1 MPART
6 KPPFSTLLSK
16 AVGFNIH
23 PMTVD
28 PGTIVLPKQF
38 HRNIDNLVERLKN
51 DEYFHLEECPGIF
64 TFPRGGF
71 ILATLL
77 SYKLDL
83 PILSNPAKNCIIID
97 DIIDTGITM
106 KKYSDLVNDKN
117 YFITAMFM
125 KDNQLEEE
133 AEYQCFANYFEFIKK
148 DEWIVYPWEDMSQW

>member
-1 MPART
+1 MKRYV
-6 KPPFSTLLSK
+6 KWWEVK
-16 AVGFNIH
+16 EY
-23 PMTVD
+23 
-28 PGTIVLPKQF
+28 
-38 HRNIDNLVERLKN
+38 IDNLVERLKT

-77 SYKLDL
+77 SYRLDL

-133 AEYQCFANYFEFIKK
+133 AEYQCFADYFEFVKK

>member
-1 MPART
+1 MKRYV
-6 KPPFSTLLSK
+6 KWWE
-16 AVGFNIH
+16 V
-23 PMTVD
+23 
-28 PGTIVLPKQF
+28 KQY
-38 HRNIDNLVERLKN
+38 IDNLVERLKT

-133 AEYQCFANYFEFIKK
+133 AEYQCFADYFEFVKK

>member
-1 MPART
+1 MKRYV
-6 KPPFSTLLSK
+6 KWWEVK
-16 AVGFNIH
+16 EY
-23 PMTVD
+23 
-28 PGTIVLPKQF
+28 
-38 HRNIDNLVERLKN
+38 IDNLVERLKT

-106 KKYSDLVNDKN
+106 KKYSDLMNDKN

-133 AEYQCFANYFEFIKK
+133 AEYQCFADYFEFVKK

>member
-1 MPART
+1 MKRYV
-6 KPPFSTLLSK
+6 KWWE
-16 AVGFNIH
+16 V
-23 PMTVD
+23 
-28 PGTIVLPKQF
+28 KQY
-38 HRNIDNLVERLKN
+38 IDNLVERLKT

-106 KKYSDLVNDKN
+106 KKYSDLMNEKN
-117 YFITAMFM
+117 YFITAMFI

-133 AEYQCFANYFEFIKK
+133 AEYQCFADYFEFVKK

>member
-1 MPART
+1 MKRYV
-6 KPPFSTLLSK
+6 KWWEVK
-16 AVGFNIH
+16 EY
-23 PMTVD
+23 
-28 PGTIVLPKQF
+28 
-38 HRNIDNLVERLKN
+38 IDNLVERLKT

-106 KKYSDLVNDKN
+106 KKYSDLMNDKN

-133 AEYQCFANYFEFIKK
+133 AEYQCFADYFEFIKK

>member
-1 MPART
+1 MKRYV
-6 KPPFSTLLSK
+6 KWFE
-16 AVGFNIH
+16 V
-23 PMTVD
+23 
-28 PGTIVLPKQF
+28 KQY
-38 HRNIDNLVERLKN
+38 IDNLVERLKN

-106 KKYSDLVNDKN
+106 KKYSDLMKDKN

-125 KDNQLEEE
+125 KDNQLAEE
-133 AEYQCFANYFEFIKK
+133 AEFQCFADYFEFIKK

>member
-1 MPART
+1 MKRYV
-6 KPPFSTLLSK
+6 KWFE
-16 AVGFNIH
+16 V
-23 PMTVD
+23 
-28 PGTIVLPKQF
+28 KQY
-38 HRNIDNLVERLKN
+38 IDNLVERLKT

-106 KKYSDLVNDKN
+106 KKYSDLANDKN

-133 AEYQCFANYFEFIKK
+133 AEYQCFADYFEFIKK

>member
-1 MPART
+1 M
-6 KPPFSTLLSK
+6 KKYVKWFE
-16 AVGFNIH
+16 V
-23 PMTVD
+23 
-28 PGTIVLPKQF
+28 KQY
-38 HRNIDNLVERLKN
+38 IDNLVERLKN

-83 PILSNPAKNCIIID
+83 PILSNPVKNCIIID

-133 AEYQCFANYFEFIKK
+133 AEYQCFADYFEFVKK

>member
-1 MPART
+1 MKRYV
-6 KPPFSTLLSK
+6 KWWE
-16 AVGFNIH
+16 V
-23 PMTVD
+23 
-28 PGTIVLPKQF
+28 KQY
-38 HRNIDNLVERLKN
+38 IDNLVERLKT
-51 DEYFHLEECPGIF
+51 DAYFHLEECPGIF

-106 KKYSDLVNDKN
+106 KKYSDLANDKN

-133 AEYQCFANYFEFIKK
+133 AEYQCFADYFEFVKK

>member
-1 MPART
+1 MKRYV
-6 KPPFSTLLSK
+6 KWWE
-16 AVGFNIH
+16 V
-23 PMTVD
+23 
-28 PGTIVLPKQF
+28 KQY
-38 HRNIDNLVERLKN
+38 IDNLVERLKT

-106 KKYSDLVNDKN
+106 KKYSDLMNDKN

-133 AEYQCFANYFEFIKK
+133 AEYQCFADYFEFVKK

>member
-1 MPART
+1 MKRYV
-6 KPPFSTLLSK
+6 KWWEVK
-16 AVGFNIH
+16 EY
-23 PMTVD
+23 
-28 PGTIVLPKQF
+28 
-38 HRNIDNLVERLKN
+38 IDNLVERLKT

-117 YFITAMFM
+117 YFITAMFI

-133 AEYQCFANYFEFIKK
+133 AEYQCFANYFEYIKK
-148 DEWIVYPWEDMSQW
+148 DEWIVYPWEDMSIW

>member
-1 MPART
+1 M
-6 KPPFSTLLSK
+6 KKYVKWFE
-16 AVGFNIH
+16 V
-23 PMTVD
+23 
-28 PGTIVLPKQF
+28 KQY
-38 HRNIDNLVERLKN
+38 IDNLVERLKN

-77 SYKLDL
+77 SYRLNL

-106 KKYSDLVNDKN
+106 KKYSDLMNEKN

-125 KDNQLEEE
+125 KDNQLAEE
-133 AEYQCFANYFEFIKK
+133 AEFQCFADYFEFVKK

>member
-1 MPART
+1 MKRYV
-6 KPPFSTLLSK
+6 KWWEVK
-16 AVGFNIH
+16 EY
-23 PMTVD
+23 
-28 PGTIVLPKQF
+28 
-38 HRNIDNLVERLKN
+38 IDNLVERLKK

-106 KKYSDLVNDKN
+106 KKYSDLMNEKN
-117 YFITAMFM
+117 YFITAMFI

-133 AEYQCFANYFEFIKK
+133 AEYQCFADYFEFVKK

>member
-1 MPART
+1 MKRYV
-6 KPPFSTLLSK
+6 KWWE
-16 AVGFNIH
+16 V
-23 PMTVD
+23 
-28 PGTIVLPKQF
+28 KQY
-38 HRNIDNLVERLKN
+38 IDNLVERLKT

-106 KKYSDLVNDKN
+106 KKYSDLMNEKN

-133 AEYQCFANYFEFIKK
+133 AEYQCFANYFEYVKK
-148 DEWIVYPWEDMSQW
+148 DEWIVYPWEEMSRW

>member
-1 MPART
+1 MKRYV
-6 KPPFSTLLSK
+6 KWWEVK
-16 AVGFNIH
+16 EY
-23 PMTVD
+23 
-28 PGTIVLPKQF
+28 
-38 HRNIDNLVERLKN
+38 IDNLVERLKT
-51 DEYFHLEECPGIF
+51 DEHFHLGECPGIF

-77 SYKLDL
+77 SYRLDL

-106 KKYSDLVNDKN
+106 KKYSDLMNDKN
-117 YFITAMFM
+117 YFITAMFV

-133 AEYQCFANYFEFIKK
+133 AEYQCFADYFEFVKK

>member
-1 MPART
+1 MKRYV
-6 KPPFSTLLSK
+6 KWWEVK
-16 AVGFNIH
+16 KYIY
-23 PMTVD
+23 
-28 PGTIVLPKQF
+28 
-38 HRNIDNLVERLKN
+38 NLVERLKT

-106 KKYSDLVNDKN
+106 KKYSDLMNDKN

-133 AEYQCFANYFEFIKK
+133 AEYQCFADYFEFVKK

>member
-1 MPART
+1 MKRYV
-6 KPPFSTLLSK
+6 KWWE
-16 AVGFNIH
+16 V
-23 PMTVD
+23 
-28 PGTIVLPKQF
+28 KQY
-38 HRNIDNLVERLKN
+38 IDNLVERLKT

-133 AEYQCFANYFEFIKK
+133 AEYQCFANYFEYIKK
-148 DEWIVYPWEDMSQW
+148 DEWIVYPWEDMSIW

>member
-1 MPART
+1 MKRYV
-6 KPPFSTLLSK
+6 KWWE
-16 AVGFNIH
+16 V
-23 PMTVD
+23 
-28 PGTIVLPKQF
+28 KQY
-38 HRNIDNLVERLKN
+38 IDNLIERLKN

-106 KKYSDLVNDKN
+106 KKYSDLMNEKN
-117 YFITAMFM
+117 YFITAMFI

-133 AEYQCFANYFEFIKK
+133 AEYQCFADYFEFVKK

>member
-1 MPART
+1 MKRYV
-6 KPPFSTLLSK
+6 KWWEVK
-16 AVGFNIH
+16 EY
-23 PMTVD
+23 
-28 PGTIVLPKQF
+28 
-38 HRNIDNLVERLKN
+38 IDNLVERLKT

-133 AEYQCFANYFEFIKK
+133 AEYQCFADYFEFVKK

>member
-1 MPART
+1 MKRYV
-6 KPPFSTLLSK
+6 KWWE
-16 AVGFNIH
+16 V
-23 PMTVD
+23 
-28 PGTIVLPKQF
+28 KQY
-38 HRNIDNLVERLKN
+38 IDNLVERLKT

-77 SYKLDL
+77 SYRLDL

-106 KKYSDLVNDKN
+106 KKYSDLMNDKN

-133 AEYQCFANYFEFIKK
+133 AEYQCFADYFEFVKK

>member
-1 MPART
+1 MKRYV
-6 KPPFSTLLSK
+6 KWWEVK
-16 AVGFNIH
+16 EY
-23 PMTVD
+23 
-28 PGTIVLPKQF
+28 
-38 HRNIDNLVERLKN
+38 IDNLVERLKT

-106 KKYSDLVNDKN
+106 KKYSDLMNEKN
-117 YFITAMFM
+117 YFITAMFI

-133 AEYQCFANYFEFIKK
+133 AEYQCFADYFEFVKK
-148 DEWIVYPWEDMSQW
+148 DEWIVYPW

>member
-1 MPART
+1 MKRYV
-6 KPPFSTLLSK
+6 KWWEVK
-16 AVGFNIH
+16 EY
-23 PMTVD
+23 
-28 PGTIVLPKQF
+28 
-38 HRNIDNLVERLKN
+38 IDNLVERLKT
-51 DEYFHLEECPGIF
+51 DEHFHLEECPGIF

-106 KKYSDLVNDKN
+106 KKYSDLMNDKN

-133 AEYQCFANYFEFIKK
+133 AEYQCFADYFEFIKK

>member
-1 MPART
+1 MKRYV
-6 KPPFSTLLSK
+6 KWWEVK
-16 AVGFNIH
+16 EY
-23 PMTVD
+23 
-28 PGTIVLPKQF
+28 
-38 HRNIDNLVERLKN
+38 IDNLVERLKT

-133 AEYQCFANYFEFIKK
+133 AEYQCFANYFEYIKK
-148 DEWIVYPWEDMSQW
+148 DEWIVYPWEDMSIW